1 MEKKVFGRVSY
12 KFATSF
18 IQNKILMNNVVELDE
33 NIWENIPDVFN
44 EEEDDYEYPEIYQ
57 WYLTDISSE
66 SEANWLMETFELI
79 LAYSD
84 KLECWVLC
92 VPHFGTSWDG
102 VGCDVYNR
110 DFWEDRGKENEYKY

>member
-18 IQNKILMNNVVELDE
+18 IQNKILMNNVVELDV
-33 NIWENIPDVFN
+33 NIWENIPSVYN

-57 WYLTDISSE
+57 WFLTDLSD
-66 SEANWLMETFELI
+66 SEANWLKETFEVI

-84 KLECWVLC
+84 KLEHWILC
-92 VPHFGTSWDG
+92 VDHFGTAWDG
-102 VGCDVYNR
+102 VGCDVYSK
-110 DFWEDRGKENEYKY
+110 DFWYARGKENEYKY